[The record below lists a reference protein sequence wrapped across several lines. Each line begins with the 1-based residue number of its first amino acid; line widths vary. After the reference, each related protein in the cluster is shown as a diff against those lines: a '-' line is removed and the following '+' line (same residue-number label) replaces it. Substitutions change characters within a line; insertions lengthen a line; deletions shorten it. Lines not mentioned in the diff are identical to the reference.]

1 MSRKP
6 LPQPGGAEP
15 LWTRSFIVLTISYF
29 LMFMC
34 LQMLLSPF
42 PSYVKDRFAPGDV
55 ALSLVTSL
63 FALTA
68 IVARFATAALMK
80 RISKTGL
87 LYTSL
92 GISVAATLVYP
103 LADSLSS
110 LLVLRMLFGIGFGMG
125 STVMPTL
132 VSRIIP
138 IRRMGE
144 GIGYFGLSTS
154 LAMSF
159 GPMLGLA
166 LLGGFGFRV
175 LTVWGAVAAAAVI
188 PLLALTRAAAVSPQA
203 EGGKRDAGD
212 APRPR
217 AATKTSG
224 GVRQREEPAST
235 GLAGRLWLPLTL
247 NTLLSACYGGILSF
261 LALYGRDIGL
271 ANIGLFFLFN
281 ALTVLAVRP
290 VSGWLYDTRGHV
302 VVLVPAA
309 MVLVASL
316 GLLSYTHS
324 MVMLMASALL
334 FGLGYGA
341 VQPTVQAWMLGG
353 SPRSSH
359 GLINS
364 LFYNS
369 IDLGVAVGSMA
380 LGAVAAA
387 TGYAVM
393 YRFSAGIMLVFLLL
407 YLAVAVIGGRLRNG
421 LGQPELTAPVHAE
434 Q

>member
-6 LPQPGGAEP
+6 LSQPGGAEP

-92 GISVAATLVYP
+92 VISVAATLAYP
-103 LADSLSS
+103 LADSLGS
-110 LLVLRMLFGIGFGMG
+110 LLALRMLFGIGFGMG

-138 IRRMGE
+138 VRRLGE

-159 GPMLGLA
+159 GPMIGLA
-166 LLGGFGFRV
+166 LLDGFGFGV

-188 PLLALTRAAAVSPQA
+188 PLLALTRAAAVSPQT
-203 EGGKRDAGD
+203 EVGKRGAVGV
-212 APRPR
+212 PR
-217 AATKTSG
+217 AATQASG
-224 GVRQREEPAST
+224 VVRQREELPST

-290 VSGWLYDTRGHV
+290 VSGWLYDTRGHA

-353 SPRSSH
+353 APRSSH

-380 LGAVAAA
+380 LGAVAAV

-407 YLAVAVIGGRLRNG
+407 YLVVAVVGVRLRKR
-421 LGQPELTAPVHAE
+421 LGQPELTASVHAE

>member
-1 MSRKP
+1 MNRKP
-6 LPQPGGAEP
+6 LSPPDGAEP

-68 IVARFATAALMK
+68 IAARFATAALMK

-87 LYTSL
+87 LYASL
-92 GISVAATLVYP
+92 GVSVAATLAYP
-103 LADSLSS
+103 LADSLGS
-110 LLVLRMLFGIGFGMG
+110 LLALRMLFGIGFGMG

-138 IRRMGE
+138 VRRMGE

-159 GPMLGLA
+159 GPMIGLA
-166 LLGGFGFRV
+166 LLDGFGFSV
-175 LTVWGAVAAAAVI
+175 LTVWGAAAAAAVV
-188 PLLALTRAAAVSPQA
+188 PLLVLTRAAAGS
-203 EGGKRDAGD
+203 
-212 APRPR
+212 PR
-217 AATKTSG
+217 ARSGIRGAARSSHATTSG
-224 GVRQREEPAST
+224 NILQQEEPSST
-235 GLAGRLWLPLTL
+235 GLASRLWLPLAL

-271 ANIGLFFLFN
+271 PNIGLFFLFN

-290 VSGWLYDTRGHV
+290 VSGWLYDTRGHA

-309 MVLVASL
+309 VVLTASL

-353 SPRSSH
+353 APRTKH

-369 IDLGVAVGSMA
+369 IDLGVAVGSLA

-407 YLAVAVIGGRLRNG
+407 YLVVAAAGGRVRKG
-421 LGQPELTAPVHAE
+421 LGQPELTAQAHAE

>member
-1 MSRKP
+1 MSSKP
-6 LPQPGGAEP
+6 LSQPGSAEP
-15 LWTRSFIVLTISYF
+15 LWNRSFLVLTISYF

-92 GISVAATLVYP
+92 GISVVATLAYP
-103 LADSLSS
+103 LADSLGS
-110 LLVLRMLFGIGFGMG
+110 LLALRMLFGIGFGMG

-159 GPMLGLA
+159 GPMIGLA
-166 LLGGFGFRV
+166 LLDGFGFGV

-188 PLLALTRAAAVSPQA
+188 PLLALTRAAAVSSQA
-203 EGGKRDAGD
+203 DGGKK
-212 APRPR
+212 APVNASR
-217 AATKTSG
+217 AATQASG
-224 GVRQREEPAST
+224 VIRQREEAPST

-247 NTLLSACYGGILSF
+247 NTLLSSCYGGILSF

-290 VSGWLYDTRGHV
+290 VSGWLYDTRGHA

-309 MVLVASL
+309 IVLVASL

-353 SPRSSH
+353 APRSSH

-380 LGAVAAA
+380 LGAVAAV

-407 YLAVAVIGGRLRNG
+407 YLVVAVAGNRLRKG
-421 LGQPELTAPVHAE
+421 LGQPELTAPVHAK

>member
-6 LPQPGGAEP
+6 LSQPGGAEP

-92 GISVAATLVYP
+92 GISVAATLAYP
-103 LADSLSS
+103 LADSLGS
-110 LLVLRMLFGIGFGMG
+110 LLALRMLFGIGFGMG

-138 IRRMGE
+138 VRRMGE

-159 GPMLGLA
+159 GPMIGLA
-166 LLGGFGFRV
+166 LLDGFGFGV

-203 EGGKRDAGD
+203 EVGKRGA
-212 APRPR
+212 AVVPH
-217 AATKTSG
+217 AATQASG
-224 GVRQREEPAST
+224 VVRQREELPST

-290 VSGWLYDTRGHV
+290 VSGWLYDTRGHA

-353 SPRSSH
+353 APRSSH

-380 LGAVAAA
+380 LGAVAAV

-407 YLAVAVIGGRLRNG
+407 YLAVAVIGGRLRKG
-421 LGQPELTAPVHAE
+421 IGQPELTAPVHAE

>member
-6 LPQPGGAEP
+6 LSQPGGAEP

-92 GISVAATLVYP
+92 VISVVATLAYP
-103 LADSLSS
+103 LADSLGS
-110 LLVLRMLFGIGFGMG
+110 LLALRMLFGIGFGMG

-138 IRRMGE
+138 VRRMGE

-159 GPMLGLA
+159 GPMIGLA
-166 LLGGFGFRV
+166 LLDGFGFGV

-188 PLLALTRAAAVSPQA
+188 PLLALTRAAAVSPQT
-203 EGGKRDAGD
+203 EVGKSGAVGV
-212 APRPR
+212 PR
-217 AATKTSG
+217 AATQASG
-224 GVRQREEPAST
+224 VVRQREELPST

-290 VSGWLYDTRGHV
+290 VSGWLYDTRGHA

-353 SPRSSH
+353 APRSSH

-380 LGAVAAA
+380 LGAVAAV

-407 YLAVAVIGGRLRNG
+407 YLVVAVVGVRLRKR

>member
-6 LPQPGGAEP
+6 LSQPGGAEP

-42 PSYVKDRFAPGDV
+42 PSYVKDRFASGDV

-92 GISVAATLVYP
+92 GISVAATLAYP
-103 LADSLSS
+103 LADSLGS
-110 LLVLRMLFGIGFGMG
+110 LLALRMLFGIGFGMG

-138 IRRMGE
+138 VRRMGE

-159 GPMLGLA
+159 GPMIGLA
-166 LLGGFGFRV
+166 LLDGFGFGV

-188 PLLALTRAAAVSPQA
+188 PLLALTRAAAVSPRT
-203 EGGKRDAGD
+203 EGGKRGAAGV
-212 APRPR
+212 PH
-217 AATKTSG
+217 AATQASG
-224 GVRQREEPAST
+224 VVRQREELPST

-290 VSGWLYDTRGHV
+290 VSGWLYDTRGHA

-353 SPRSSH
+353 APRSSH

-380 LGAVAAA
+380 LGAVAAV

-407 YLAVAVIGGRLRNG
+407 YLVVAVVGVRLRKR

>member
-6 LPQPGGAEP
+6 LSQPGSAEP

-42 PSYVKDRFAPGDV
+42 PSYVKDQFAPGDV

-68 IVARFATAALMK
+68 IAARFATAALMK
-80 RISKTGL
+80 RTSKTRL
-87 LYTSL
+87 LYISL
-92 GISVAATLVYP
+92 GISVAATLAYP
-103 LADSLSS
+103 QADSLGT
-110 LLVLRMLFGIGFGMG
+110 LLALRMLFGVGFGMG

-138 IRRMGE
+138 ARRMGE

-159 GPMLGLA
+159 GPMIGLA
-166 LLGGFGFRV
+166 LLNSFGFGV

-188 PLLALTRAAAVSPQA
+188 PLLALTGAAASPQAHSGKNSAVKAPRAAAANSSSILQQV
-203 EGGKRDAGD
+203 
-212 APRPR
+212 
-217 AATKTSG
+217 
-224 GVRQREEPAST
+224 EPPST

-290 VSGWLYDTRGHV
+290 VSGWLYDTRGHA

-309 MVLVASL
+309 VVLVASL
-316 GLLSYTHS
+316 VLLSYTHS

-353 SPRSSH
+353 APRSKH

-369 IDLGVAVGSMA
+369 IDLGVAAGSMA
-380 LGAVAAA
+380 LGAVAAS

-393 YRFSAGIMLVFLLL
+393 YRFSAGIMLAFLLL
-407 YLAVAVIGGRLRNG
+407 YLTVAVAGGRLREKFN
-421 LGQPELTAPVHAE
+421 QTELAPPVHAE

>member
-1 MSRKP
+1 MSGKP
-6 LPQPGGAEP
+6 LSQPGGAEP

-68 IVARFATAALMK
+68 IAARFATAALMK

-92 GISVAATLVYP
+92 GISVAATLAYP
-103 LADSLSS
+103 LADSLGS
-110 LLVLRMLFGIGFGMG
+110 LLALRMLFGIGFGMG

-138 IRRMGE
+138 TRRMGE

-159 GPMLGLA
+159 GPMIGLA
-166 LLGGFGFRV
+166 LLDGFGFGV

-188 PLLALTRAAAVSPQA
+188 PLLAITRAAGVSSQA
-203 EGGKRDAGD
+203 ESSKRSAVEVQ
-212 APRPR
+212 R
-217 AATKTSG
+217 AAGNASG
-224 GVRQREEPAST
+224 GVRQREEPPST

-247 NTLLSACYGGILSF
+247 NTLLSSCYGGILSF

-290 VSGWLYDTRGHV
+290 VSGWLYDTRGHA

-324 MVMLMASALL
+324 MVMLMSSALL

-369 IDLGVAVGSMA
+369 IDLGVAVGSMG
-380 LGAVAAA
+380 LGVVAAA
-387 TGYAVM
+387 TSYAVM
-393 YRFSAGIMLVFLLL
+393 YRFSAGIMLLFLVL
-407 YLAVAVIGGRLRNG
+407 YLAVAVAGGRLRKR
-421 LGQPELTAPVHAE
+421 LGETELAAPVRTE
-434 Q
+434 P

>member
-1 MSRKP
+1 MSRNP
-6 LPQPGGAEP
+6 LSQPGGAEP

-68 IVARFATAALMK
+68 ILARFATAALMK

-92 GISVAATLVYP
+92 GISVAATLAYP
-103 LADSLSS
+103 LADSLGS
-110 LLVLRMLFGIGFGMG
+110 LLALRMLFGIGFGMG

-138 IRRMGE
+138 VRRMGE

-159 GPMLGLA
+159 GPMIGLA
-166 LLGGFGFRV
+166 LLDGFGFDV
-175 LTVWGAVAAAAVI
+175 LTIWGAVAAAAVI
-188 PLLALTRAAAVSPQA
+188 PLLALTRAAAASQA
-203 EGGKRDAGD
+203 HTGRSGAVVKASRPAASTAG
-212 APRPR
+212 
-217 AATKTSG
+217 SIH
-224 GVRQREEPAST
+224 QQEEPPSA

-247 NTLLSACYGGILSF
+247 NTLLSSCYGGILSF

-290 VSGWLYDTRGHV
+290 VSGWLYDTRGHA

-353 SPRSSH
+353 APRSSH

-380 LGAVAAA
+380 LGAVAAV

-407 YLAVAVIGGRLRNG
+407 YLAVAVAGSRLRKG
-421 LGQPELTAPVHAE
+421 LGQPELTAPAHAE